1 MWTAKL
7 KMKHKES
14 WACKGAAKHKI
25 TLYGYPLTFYSDK
38 NKDYITSYHVIYGNE
53 KNKKAY
59 LGEIKALPQ
68 MKFIDIEGDQYIFSY
83 YVPRKETRLL
93 RNVVAGLIF
102 TKPIIIKPDGWQYV
116 EVAAWTKK
124 ILNEFIDNT
133 KKGYEIEFLKYKE
146 EKVAKIT
153 MPLQLPHLSGMQD
166 KVVKLA
172 YEMGYYE
179 FPKKTNI
186 RKLAKALKIS
196 ESTCQEHLRM
206 AERKMMPFVLENM
219 TKHSV
224 M

>member
-1 MWTAKL
+1 MWTARL
-7 KMKHKES
+7 KIKHEES
-14 WACKGAAKHKI
+14 WACKGAKKHNV
-25 TLYGYPLTFYSDK
+25 TLYCYPLTFYSDK
-38 NKDYITSYHVIYGNE
+38 NKDYISSYHIVYGDE
-53 KNKKAY
+53 KRKKAY
-59 LGEIKALPQ
+59 IDEIKSLSQ

-83 YVPRKETRLL
+83 YIPRKETRLL
-93 RNVVAGLIF
+93 RNVVPGLIF

-116 EVAAWTKK
+116 EVAAWKK
-124 ILNEFIDNT
+124 NILNQFIKNT
-133 KKGYEIEFLKYKE
+133 KKGYDIEFLMYKE

-153 MPLQLPHLSGMQD
+153 MPLQLPNLSGMQD

-172 YEMGYYE
+172 YEMGYYD

-206 AERKMMPFVLENM
+206 AESKMMPFILENL

-224 M
+224 